1 MWTFQSTL
9 WLSRSRPLTTRLV
22 RRMTARFDL
31 GVGFGSVDLVVGD
44 NLIEDGGT
52 AGAVPVLEGG
62 DDDGNHDAVLG
73 VVGGLGEL
81 LGFCGFGSSSGRHGC
96 CWVFWRE
103 YFSGFWRGWW
113 CSS

>member
-22 RRMTARFDL
+22 RRVTARFDL
-31 GVGFGSVDLVVGD
+31 GVGFGSVDLVVGH

-62 DDDGNHDAVLG
+62 DDDGNRDAVFG
-73 VVGGLGEL
+73 VVGGLGVIL
-81 LGFCGFGSSSGRHGC
+81 VQSGGQEEGKEGWEEGC
-96 CWVFWRE
+96 RPPPGLC
-103 YFSGFWRGWW
+103 
-113 CSS
+113 

>member
-1 MWTFQSTL
+1 
-9 WLSRSRPLTTRLV
+9 
-22 RRMTARFDL
+22 MTARFDL

-73 VVGGLGEL
+73 GV
-81 LGFCGFGSSSGRHGC
+81 RRA
-96 CWVFWRE
+96 W
-103 YFSGFWRGWW
+103 
-113 CSS
+113 